1 MNAQQLWAAYREKSG
16 VAHDNYTAWA
26 FGGDP
31 DGLAELVL
39 AGKSARPAASGA
51 SMS

>member
-1 MNAQQLWAAYREKSG
+1 MNAQQLWTAYREKSG

-31 DGLAELVL
+31 DG
-39 AGKSARPAASGA
+39 GQKARDLQSRARL
-51 SMS
+51 